1 MKPDRIF
8 GQTGVKIELLTSSVK
23 KAKRREI
30 LENLE
35 LGEIDVLVGTHALI
49 QDDVVFARL
58 ALVVTDEQHRFGVD
72 QRAKLSNKSQ
82 FAQIF

>member
-1 MKPDRIF
+1 M
-8 GQTGVKIELLTSSVK
+8 TSSVK

-72 QRAKLSNKSQ
+72 QGAS
-82 FAQIF
+82 